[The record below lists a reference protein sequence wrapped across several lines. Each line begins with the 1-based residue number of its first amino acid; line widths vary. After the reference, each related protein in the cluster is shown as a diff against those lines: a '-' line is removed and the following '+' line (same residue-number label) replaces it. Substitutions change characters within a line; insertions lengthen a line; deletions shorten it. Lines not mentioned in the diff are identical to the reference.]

1 MIEST
6 CVESNIASQTLADAI
21 HNRGINMRYL
31 GKITEMLAKVP
42 QLEYVYVIGVTEV
55 VIRSAKHLFTHYL
68 QGLPWKQYFDNCSV
82 GLALYC
88 I

>member
-1 MIEST
+1 
-6 CVESNIASQTLADAI
+6 
-21 HNRGINMRYL
+21 MRYL

-68 QGLPWKQYFDNCSV
+68 QGLP
-82 GLALYC
+82 
-88 I
+88 